1 MSPRSRADARRPPRS
16 DVGGR
21 RPGPPAVPTRP
32 APARAPAPASGYEF
46 QKEEKLAVEKYL
58 RDNPNLRVATDAD
71 QRPAGE
77 NGDVSN
83 LYGVYHPYFVRG
95 DANDDGRLDFVL
107 AFVRRDSDR
116 DSPWFSVV
124 VFEGRPDGTFAG
136 GAVLERDISLADGD
150 LSLDRDSI
158 VVTPDTA
165 RTSRDATAGTCRA
178 SATSSCATRT
188 TPPTYRP
195 RPRLDEPGLG
205 HSGGASSAAPPDV
218 HVRGAAHDAGSRPG
232 RARPRPVR

>member
-1 MSPRSRADARRPPRS
+1 MRHAHTPLRSAAIAALVSVLAVFGALAGMITAASCRRSEAATPQPS
-16 DVGGR
+16 ASAAAAAI
-21 RPGPPAVPTRP
+21 PAQPT
-32 APARAPAPASGYEF
+32 PARAPAPASGYDF
-46 QKEEKLAVEKYL
+46 QKPEKAAVERYL
-58 RDNPNLRVATDAD
+58 HDNPNLRVATDAD

-83 LYGVYHPYFVRG
+83 LYGVYQPYFVRG

-124 VFEGRPDGTFAG
+124 VFEGRPDGTFGA

-158 VVTPDTA
+158 VVTPDTGEDE
-165 RTSRDATAGTCRA
+165 SRRYRWDPSRQRHVFVRDEDDSTDVPP
-178 SATSSCATRT
+178 SSQT
-188 TPPTYRP
+188 
-195 RPRLDEPGLG
+195 
-205 HSGGASSAAPPDV
+205 
-218 HVRGAAHDAGSRPG
+218 
-232 RARPRPVR
+232 

>member
-1 MSPRSRADARRPPRS
+1 MSQSQIPARPASIAALLSVLTVVGALLGMIAAASCRRSEAATQRTSAAAAAP
-16 DVGGR
+16 V
-21 RPGPPAVPTRP
+21 VPTPP

-46 QKEEKLAVEKYL
+46 QKEEKAAVERYL
-58 RDNPNLRVATDAD
+58 RDNPDLRVATDAD

-124 VFEGRPDGTFAG
+124 VFEGRPDGTFGAG
-136 GAVLERDISLADGD
+136 AMLERDISLADGD

-158 VVTPDTA
+158 VVTPDTGEDE
-165 RTSRDATAGTCRA
+165 SRRYRWDPSRQRHVFVRDEDD
-178 SATSSCATRT
+178 SA
-188 TPPTYRP
+188 
-195 RPRLDEPGLG
+195 D
-205 HSGGASSAAPPDV
+205 APP
-218 HVRGAAHDAGSRPG
+218 SSQT
-232 RARPRPVR
+232 